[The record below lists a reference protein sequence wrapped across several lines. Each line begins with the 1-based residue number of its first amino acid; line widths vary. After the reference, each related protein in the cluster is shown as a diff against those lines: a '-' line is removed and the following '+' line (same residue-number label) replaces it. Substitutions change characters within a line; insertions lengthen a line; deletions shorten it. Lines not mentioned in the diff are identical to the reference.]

1 MAPLP
6 ETLTTPLSS
15 LLRQAPVT
23 CSPDLP
29 VRAALA
35 LMREHRIGSILVA
48 DADGRAAGV
57 FTLNDLRDRVAL
69 DECGLDRPM
78 HTVMTPDPFCLGG
91 AATVMEAALAMARRR
106 IHHVV
111 VTGED
116 GRIIGVVSEKDLF
129 ALQRLGVGN
138 IAGALAEARDLATL
152 VEAAGDIR
160 RLARMLM
167 TQGLEAEQVTR
178 LISELNDQLS
188 QRIVALNFAEAGL
201 DDLVWCWLALGSEGR
216 LEQTLLTDQDNGL
229 IFALPEGASADAIRA
244 RLLPVAQRINEGL
257 AACGFP
263 LCKGEIMAGNP
274 KWCLSMEEWRDTFS
288 EWLFR
293 GDAPV
298 LLNASIFFDFRALAG
313 DAGLAAALRGW
324 LNEKM
329 KGNRRF
335 LKLMTVNAL
344 GNRPP
349 LGLVR
354 DFVTDGEG
362 EEAGTVDLK
371 LHGTTLFV
379 DAARIFA
386 LAAGVE
392 ETSTVARF
400 RAAAASWKLDA
411 AEVGGWIE
419 AFHHVQQLRLRQ
431 HQQQLEQ
438 AHALTNRVDPKDLST
453 LDRSFLKEA
462 LRQAKKLQG
471 KLEGFF
477 QF

>member
-1 MAPLP
+1 MAHLP

-15 LLRQAPVT
+15 LLRRAPIT
-23 CSPDLP
+23 CPP
-29 VRAALA
+29 ELA
-35 LMREHRIGSILVA
+35 LRDALGLMRQHRIGSILVA
-48 DADGRAAGV
+48 DTENRPVGV
-57 FTLNDLRDRVAL
+57 FTLNDLRDRVAVA
-69 DECGLDRPM
+69 ECGLDRPM
-78 HTVMTPDPFCLGG
+78 SAVMTPSPFCLGG
-91 AATVMEAALAMARRR
+91 DATAMEAALAMAQRL

-111 VTGED
+111 VTGPD
-116 GRIIGVVSEKDLF
+116 GRILGVVSEKDLF

-138 IAGALAEARDLATL
+138 IAAALAEAENLETL
-152 VEAAGDIR
+152 VDAAEDIR

-167 TQGLEAEQVTR
+167 AQGLEAEQLTR

-188 QRIVALNFAEAGL
+188 QRVLYLAFADAGL
-201 DDLVWCWLALGSEGR
+201 EDIAWCWLALGSEGR
-216 LEQTLLTDQDNGL
+216 LEQTLLTDQDNGV
-229 IFALPEGASADAIRA
+229 IFIPPEGVTADAIRE
-244 RLLPVAQRINEGL
+244 RLLPVARQVNEGL

-274 KWCLSMEEWRDTFS
+274 KWCLSLEEWQSTFS
-288 EWLFR
+288 DWLFR

-313 DAGLAAALRGW
+313 DANLAAALRDW

-335 LKLMTVNAL
+335 LKLMTLNAL

-362 EEAGTVDLK
+362 EEAGTMDLK

-386 LAAGVE
+386 LAAGAA

-400 RAAAASWKLDA
+400 RAAASTWKLDE
-411 AEVGGWIE
+411 AEVAGWIE
-419 AFHHVQQLRLRQ
+419 AFHHIQQLRLRL

-438 AHALTNRVDPKDLST
+438 DHALTNRVDPKDLST
-453 LDRSFLKEA
+453 LDRTFLKEA

>member
-1 MAPLP
+1 MAALP

-15 LLRQAPVT
+15 LLRRAPVT
-23 CSPDLP
+23 CPPDMP

-35 LMREHRIGSILVA
+35 LMRKDRIGSILVA
-48 DADGRAAGV
+48 DADGKPVGV
-57 FTLNDLRDRVAL
+57 FTLNDLRDRVAVE
-69 DECGLDRPM
+69 ECDLDRPM
-78 HTVMTPDPFCLGG
+78 SVVMTRNPFCLSGD
-91 AATVMEAALAMARRR
+91 ATAMEAALAMAKRL

-111 VTGED
+111 VTSAE

-138 IAGALAEARDLATL
+138 IAGALAEAQDMNTL
-152 VEAAGDIR
+152 VSAADDIR
-160 RLARMLM
+160 KLARMLM
-167 TQGLEAEQVTR
+167 AQGLEAEQLTR

-188 QRIVALNFAEAGL
+188 QRVLYLAFADAGL
-201 DDLVWCWLALGSEGR
+201 EDISWCWLALGSEGR

-229 IFALPEGASADAIRA
+229 IFALPPGVSADEMRE
-244 RLLPVAQRINEGL
+244 RLLPVARQVNEGL

-274 KWCLSMEEWRDTFS
+274 KWCLSLEEWQSTFS

-298 LLNASIFFDFRALAG
+298 LLNASIFFDFRTLAG
-313 DAGLAAALRGW
+313 DVSLALTLRDW
-324 LNEKM
+324 LNDKI

-335 LKLMTVNAL
+335 LKLMTLNAL

-362 EEAGTVDLK
+362 EEAGTMDLK

-386 LAAGVE
+386 LAAGTC
-392 ETSTVARF
+392 ETSTVGRF
-400 RAAAASWKLDA
+400 RAAATAWKLDE
-411 AEVGGWIE
+411 AEVSGWIE
-419 AFHHVQQLRLRQ
+419 AFHHIQQLRLRQ
-431 HQQQLEQ
+431 HQQQLEHDQ
-438 AHALTNRVDPKDLST
+438 AMTNRVSPSDLST
-453 LDRSFLKEA
+453 LDRTFLKEA

>member
-1 MAPLP
+1 MADLP

-15 LLRQAPVT
+15 LLRRAPVT
-23 CSPDLP
+23 CPPDMP
-29 VRAALA
+29 VRAGLG
-35 LMREHRIGSILVA
+35 LMRQHSIGSLLVA
-48 DADGRAAGV
+48 DQDNRPMGV
-57 FTLNDLRDRVAL
+57 FTLNDLRDRVAV
-69 DECGLDRPM
+69 DECDLDRPM
-78 HTVMTPDPFCLGG
+78 SAVMTGNPFCLGG
-91 AATVMEAALAMARRR
+91 DATAMEAALAMAQRL

-111 VTGED
+111 VTAAD
-116 GRIIGVVSEKDLF
+116 GRILGVVSEKDLF

-138 IAGALAEARDLATL
+138 IAAALAEAPDLDTL
-152 VEAAGDIR
+152 VAAAADIR

-167 TQGLEAEQVTR
+167 AQGLEAEQLTR
-178 LISELNDQLS
+178 LISELNDQLTH
-188 QRIVALNFAEAGL
+188 RILYLAFADAGL
-201 DDLVWCWLALGSEGR
+201 EDLSWCWLALGSEGR

-229 IFALPEGASADAIRA
+229 IFALPEGASAEDLRR
-244 RLLPVAQRINEGL
+244 RLLPVARQVNEWL

-263 LCKGEIMAGNP
+263 LCKGEVMAGNP
-274 KWCLSMEEWRDTFS
+274 KWCMSLEEWQNTFS

-313 DAGLAAALRGW
+313 DVGLALSLRAW
-324 LNEKM
+324 LNDKI

-362 EEAGTVDLK
+362 EEAGTMDLK
-371 LHGTTLFV
+371 IHGTTLFV

-386 LAAGVE
+386 LAAGAS
-392 ETSTVARF
+392 ETSTVARL
-400 RAAAASWKLDA
+400 RAASSTWKLDE

-419 AFHHVQQLRLRQ
+419 AFHHVQQLRLRL
-431 HQQQLEQ
+431 HQQQLELGG
-438 AHALTNRVDPKDLST
+438 AMTNRVDPKDLST
-453 LDRSFLKEA
+453 LDRTFLKEA
-462 LRQAKKLQG
+462 LRQARKLQG

>member
-1 MAPLP
+1 MAAVP

-15 LLRQAPVT
+15 LLRRAPVT
-23 CSPDLP
+23 CAPDMA
-29 VRAALA
+29 VREALA
-35 LMREHRIGSILVA
+35 LMRQHRIGSILVA
-48 DADGRAAGV
+48 DAEGRPAGV
-57 FTLNDLRDRVAL
+57 FTLNDLRDRVAVA
-69 DECGLDRPM
+69 ECDLDRPM
-78 HTVMTPDPFCLGG
+78 SAVMTPRPFCLGG
-91 AATVMEAALAMARRR
+91 DATAMEAALAMAQRL

-111 VTGED
+111 VTGAD
-116 GRIIGVVSEKDLF
+116 GRILGVVSEKDLF

-138 IAGALAEARDLATL
+138 IAAALAEAQDVDTL
-152 VEAAGDIR
+152 VAAADDIR

-167 TQGLEAEQVTR
+167 AQGLEAEQLTR

-188 QRIVALNFAEAGL
+188 QRLLYLAFADAGL
-201 DDLVWCWLALGSEGR
+201 EDISWCWLALGSEGR

-229 IFALPEGASADAIRA
+229 IFALPPGASAEALRQ
-244 RLLPVAQRINEGL
+244 RLLPVARQVNEWL

-274 KWCLSMEEWRDTFS
+274 KWCLSLEEWQNTFS

-298 LLNASIFFDFRALAG
+298 LLNASIFFDFRTLAG
-313 DAGLAAALRGW
+313 DVSLALTLREW
-324 LNEKM
+324 LNEKI

-335 LKLMTVNAL
+335 LKLMTLNAL

-362 EEAGTVDLK
+362 EEAGTMDLK
-371 LHGTTLFV
+371 IHGTTLFV

-386 LAAGVE
+386 LAAGTF
-392 ETSTVARF
+392 ETATVARL
-400 RAAAASWKLDA
+400 RAAGAAWKLDE
-411 AEVGGWIE
+411 AEVDGWIE
-419 AFHHVQQLRLRQ
+419 AFHHIQQLRLRL

-438 AHALTNRVDPKDLST
+438 GQAMTNRVDPKDLST
-453 LDRSFLKEA
+453 LDRTFLKEA

>member
-1 MAPLP
+1 MPPLP

-15 LLRQAPVT
+15 LLRRAPVI
-23 CSPDLP
+23 CPPDMP

-35 LMREHRIGSILVA
+35 LMRHDRVGSILVA
-48 DADGRAAGV
+48 DAESRPVGV

-69 DECGLDRPM
+69 DECDLDRPM
-78 HTVMTPDPFCLGG
+78 SAVMTPNPFCLGG
-91 AATVMEAALAMARRR
+91 DATALEAALAMARRL

-111 VTGED
+111 VTGAD
-116 GRIIGVVSEKDLF
+116 GRILGVVSEKDLF

-138 IAGALAEARDLATL
+138 IAAALAEARDLETL
-152 VEAAGDIR
+152 VAASGDIR
-160 RLARMLM
+160 QLARMLM
-167 TQGLEAEQVTR
+167 AQGLEAEQLTR
-178 LISELNDQLS
+178 LISELNDQLT
-188 QRIVALNFAEAGL
+188 QRILYLAFDEAGL
-201 DDLVWCWLALGSEGR
+201 EDIAWCWLALGSEGR

-229 IFALPEGASADAIRA
+229 IFALPEGASADELRE
-244 RLLPVAQRINEGL
+244 RLLPVARQVNEWL

-263 LCKGEIMAGNP
+263 LCKGEVMAGNP
-274 KWCLSMEEWRDTFS
+274 KWCLSLEEWQATFS

-298 LLNASIFFDFRALAG
+298 LLNASIFFDFRTLAG
-313 DAGLAAALRGW
+313 DVRLALALRDW
-324 LNEKM
+324 LNDKI

-335 LKLMTVNAL
+335 LKLMTLNAL

-362 EEAGTVDLK
+362 EEVGTMDLK
-371 LHGTTLFV
+371 LHGATLFV

-386 LAAGVE
+386 LAAGTF
-392 ETSTVARF
+392 ETSTVARL
-400 RAAAASWKLDA
+400 RAAGAAWKLDE

-419 AFHHVQQLRLRQ
+419 AFHHIQQLRIRQ

-438 AHALTNRVDPKDLST
+438 NQALTNRVAPGDLST

-462 LRQAKKLQG
+462 LRQARKLQG
-471 KLEGFF
+471 KLEGFY
-477 QF
+477 QY